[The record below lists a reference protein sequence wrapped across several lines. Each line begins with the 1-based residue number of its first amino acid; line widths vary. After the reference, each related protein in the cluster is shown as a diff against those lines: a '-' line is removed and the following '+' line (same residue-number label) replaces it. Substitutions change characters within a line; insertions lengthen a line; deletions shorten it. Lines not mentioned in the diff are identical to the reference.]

1 MKDYSN
7 NSNLFF
13 GIKCQSN
20 LINHSSTF
28 YICKNSGLICC
39 SKCSLILKISKHNLI
54 ELTEKIIPFLRTATY
69 VNDFI
74 KDFNFNIGLCSAL
87 TNYIINQKE
96 NRFLLNEIESMNI
109 SEEGIKLFLDNPKY
123 FEDIYNE
130 IQKNNNNK
138 NNNKEVSIDDL
149 IDLALP
155 LNEDIKENYQNKI
168 KQTFKKQKVN
178 DKIIENKNNNND
190 INSITSSPIYLSS
203 DKNSSSEV
211 EILNPKDYENEK
223 TPSIKEQ
230 NNKDTDLLM
239 AITNDSNLIIYNPY
253 KNITSSIKIIQE
265 FFDFTFYYN
274 IIYFPF
280 EKSKQITINDSLY
293 ITGGIFLSNEQK
305 NVYKIKYNNG
315 KIKISKLPDMNFSHS
330 LHNITFFPE
339 KNYLIICG
347 GVTSKNCEFLDI
359 SQENTNWENF
369 DKLNELRANATLFTI
384 NNRFIYCIGGYDFK
398 NKRYSNGYELYDME
412 KTKVWKLFQLKDE
425 KFMISTMGVIKYNNY
440 DGKILL
446 LGGFANFN
454 KRNDALKQQMEVNIN
469 NDGEFISVIKGKIEL
484 THRCLFYNR
493 QDFIHVGNGIYK
505 NFTKKFNIASYNIN
519 NNSFSITNQ
528 IINLNTDDF

>member
-1 MKDYSN
+1 MKDHTN

-54 ELTEKIIPFLRTATY
+54 ELTEQIIPLLRTATY

-96 NRFLLNEIESMNI
+96 NTFLLNEIESI
-109 SEEGIKLFLDNPKY
+109 KITEEGIKLYLDNPKY
-123 FEDIYNE
+123 FEEIYSE
-130 IQKNNNNK
+130 IKKEYNNI
-138 NNNKEVSIDDL
+138 KEISIDNF
-149 IDLALP
+149 IDLDLP
-155 LNEDIKENYQNKI
+155 LNEPIKENYQEKI
-168 KQTFKKQKVN
+168 NQSFKKQKLNNPN
-178 DKIIENKNNNND
+178 DF
-190 INSITSSPIYLSS
+190 NSITSSPIYLSS

-253 KNITSSIKIIQE
+253 KNITSSIKIMQE

-280 EKSKQITINDSLY
+280 ERSKQITINNSLF

-305 NVYKIKYNNG
+305 KVYKIKYNNG
-315 KIKISKLPDMNFSHS
+315 KIIISKLSDMNYLHS
-330 LHNITFFPE
+330 SHNISFIPE

-347 GVTSKNCEFLDI
+347 GATSKNCEFLDI

-398 NKRYSNGYELYDME
+398 NKRYSNGYELYDMQ
-412 KTKVWKLFQLKDE
+412 KSKVWKLFQLKDE
-425 KFMISTMGVIKYNNY
+425 QFMISTMGVIKYNNY
-440 DGKILL
+440 DSKILL
-446 LGGFANFN
+446 LGGFSNFN
-454 KRNDALKQQMEVNIN
+454 NRNDALKQQMEININ
-469 NDGEFISVIKGKIEL
+469 NNGEFISVTKGISKL

-493 QDFIHVGNGIYK
+493 QDFIYVGNGVYK

-519 NNSFSITNQ
+519 DNSFSISHQT
-528 IINLNTDDF
+528 IYLNTDDF

>member
-1 MKDYSN
+1 MKDYPN
-7 NSNLFF
+7 NLNPSLDV
-13 GIKCQSN
+13 KCQSN

-28 YICKNSGLICC
+28 YICKNSGMICC
-39 SKCSLILKISKHNLI
+39 SKCSLILKISKNHLI

-69 VNDFI
+69 VNNFI

-87 TNYIINQKE
+87 TNYIINQKD
-96 NRFLLNEIESMNI
+96 NSYLLNDIETINI
-109 SEEGIKLFLDNPKY
+109 NEEGVKLFLDNPKY
-123 FEDIYNE
+123 FEDIYKE
-130 IQKNNNNK
+130 IKKNNNNNK
-138 NNNKEVSIDDL
+138 KEVSIDEL
-149 IDLALP
+149 IDLDLP
-155 LNEDIKENYQNKI
+155 LNEDIKENYQEIINQSI
-168 KQTFKKQKVN
+168 KKQKIDN
-178 DKIIENKNNNND
+178 QIIDNKNSNND
-190 INSITSSPIYLSS
+190 NSITSSPIYLSS

-211 EILNPKDYENEK
+211 EIINPKEEENEK
-223 TPSIKEQ
+223 NSSLNVQK
-230 NNKDTDLLM
+230 NKNKDLLM
-239 AITNDSNLIIYNPY
+239 AITYDTNLIIYNPY
-253 KNITSSIKIIQE
+253 KNITSSIKITQD

-274 IIYFPF
+274 ITYFPF
-280 EKSKQITINDSLY
+280 EKSKQITINNSLY
-293 ITGGIFLSNEQK
+293 VTGGIFLSNEQK
-305 NVYKIKYNNG
+305 KVYKIKYNNG